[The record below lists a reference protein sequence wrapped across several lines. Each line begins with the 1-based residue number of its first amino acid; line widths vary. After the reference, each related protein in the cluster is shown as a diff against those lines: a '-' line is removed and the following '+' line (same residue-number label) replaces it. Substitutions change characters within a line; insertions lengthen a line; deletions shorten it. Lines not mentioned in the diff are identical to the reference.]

1 MSAHGVAR
9 QRIQEKEAAVAAAR
23 RPEGQPEGRAGQME
37 EEEDEDKGSMQ
48 QYAQG
53 LYFVQK

>member
-1 MSAHGVAR
+1 
-9 QRIQEKEAAVAAAR
+9 
-23 RPEGQPEGRAGQME
+23 ME
-37 EEEDEDKGSMQ
+37 EEEEEDKGSMQ

>member
-1 MSAHGVAR
+1 MSAHGGSR
-9 QRIQEKEAAVAAAR
+9 QRIQEKEAVAAAR
-23 RPEGQPEGRAGQME
+23 RPEGQPEGRSGQME

>member
-1 MSAHGVAR
+1 MSAHGGAR
-9 QRIQEKEAAVAAAR
+9 QRIQEKEAVAAAR
-23 RPEGQPEGRAGQME
+23 RPEGQQPEGRAGQME

>member
-1 MSAHGVAR
+1 MSEDKDPESPGVAPEQGLGGAGDVR
-9 QRIQEKEAAVAAAR
+9 ENKEGGGAL
-23 RPEGQPEGRAGQME
+23 
-37 EEEDEDKGSMQ
+37 Q

>member
-1 MSAHGVAR
+1 MSEDKDPESPGVAPEQGQGGAGDVNHQGDR
-9 QRIQEKEAAVAAAR
+9 DSKEGGGAL
-23 RPEGQPEGRAGQME
+23 
-37 EEEDEDKGSMQ
+37 Q